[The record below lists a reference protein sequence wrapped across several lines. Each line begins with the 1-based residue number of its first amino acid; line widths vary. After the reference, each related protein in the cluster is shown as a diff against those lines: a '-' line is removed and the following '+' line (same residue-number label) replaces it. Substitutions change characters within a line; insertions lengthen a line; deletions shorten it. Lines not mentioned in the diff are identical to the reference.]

1 MLPLLRMT
9 LYSKS
14 MAAFTILGTSRLAG
28 EANCSSCGAG
38 ATLSFSWVFAQE
50 RRRPEDAE
58 RLASIIKWQSLR
70 RGWLYRCHAC
80 HEVWHLDGGGQT
92 MTHVNSAKLPIVF
105 EWDREPIRL
114 ADELEARLEQIGPTP
129 PDVYGNGN
137 DKRVT
142 PCKVSTITGEQ
153 VDPAI
158 VCVQLDAP
166 VQDHMHFRLGREIAD
181 IQDSEFTLPL
191 EVRLASSRAEEMR
204 MGFSPSLIEMPD
216 GKRYVLNGRTSFM
229 AEPGYS
235 ASDAQVAEGSFFD
248 EDPIPAFLRSPDV
261 TFFIVDGEPG
271 WESQQS
277 SQKQPTQ
284 RRSWLRRLLSR

>member
-1 MLPLLRMT
+1 
-9 LYSKS
+9 
-14 MAAFTILGTSRLAG
+14 
-28 EANCSSCGAG
+28 
-38 ATLSFSWVFAQE
+38 
-50 RRRPEDAE
+50 
-58 RLASIIKWQSLR
+58 
-70 RGWLYRCHAC
+70 
-80 HEVWHLDGGGQT
+80 